1 MRRGKSGLK
10 RYLLDRL
17 HKVKEVLRNEVA
29 SRDELKAK
37 DMEVCTDHK
46 VDDTTCEPSHEEG
59 LTSHGTQGMSEE
71 PSGGTSDAGA

>member
-17 HKVKEVLRNEVA
+17 HKVKEVFRNEVA

-37 DMEVCTDHK
+37 DMETQMEDK
-46 VDDTTCEPSHEEG
+46 VDETTCERSHAEE
-59 LTSHGTQGMSEE
+59 SVPHGT
-71 PSGGTSDAGA
+71 